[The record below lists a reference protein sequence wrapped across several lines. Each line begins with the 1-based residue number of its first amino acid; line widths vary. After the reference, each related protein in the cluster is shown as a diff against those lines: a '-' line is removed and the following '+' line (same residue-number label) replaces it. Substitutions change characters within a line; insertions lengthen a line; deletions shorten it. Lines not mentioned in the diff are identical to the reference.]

1 MSDSRTQGDDAAGA
15 HDDEPSRPSASE
27 VRAAL
32 DRVLASRCF
41 QQAGRA
47 SDFLRFVVEQT
58 LAGGGQRLKGYTI
71 GVEVFGRPADFD
83 AQSDALVRVEA
94 GRLRRRLVEYYASEG
109 IADPI
114 RIALPRGTYAV
125 DYHYACAAEQTF
137 AVPAPPPQ
145 ELAHGPQPWRHT
157 AFALGALLVAAVG
170 IIAWQQSEL
179 HEAQHALA
187 AIEQPQRTEWPR
199 ILVVPFENLS
209 ADPGLDAFAASM
221 TEEIMLRLDRLDLF
235 VVASQASW
243 YAPSDS
249 AAVDTAAAGGGY
261 VLTGSVR
268 GTGMHARIAARL
280 IEADTG
286 AQLWTAAYDEPL
298 TLERL
303 PALQE
308 RIAHDVVAIA
318 APYGPIFEAELA
330 RARASVHTPKLSD
343 CNATYHEYRRRVTPA
358 GYKETLEC
366 LRAVSARQPEF
377 APVWSSLAM
386 LYVDEYSSSFGRTG
400 DEALES
406 ARQAT
411 AKALA
416 LNRDDYLANL
426 ALTRVQF
433 FNGDPSFRQSIERTI
448 ALRPNSAQ
456 AFAQGG
462 FLLVVTGDSAHGL
475 ALTEQA
481 HGLAKAPL
489 GFYHL
494 TYAASYLRD
503 ERFDDALASALA
515 VDGQNWVFAQAVL
528 AAAAAH
534 SGRGDV
540 AQSAARRI
548 RELYPAFEAEALEN
562 FERWHFD
569 PAFYAALVSGLRD
582 AGLELG
588 VPSAPAGVSG
598 GD

>member
-1 MSDSRTQGDDAAGA
+1 MSEGGTRGDDAAR
-15 HDDEPSRPSASE
+15 HDDEPSKPSTSE
-27 VRAAL
+27 VRSAL
-32 DRVLASRCF
+32 DRILASRCF

-58 LAGGGQRLKGYTI
+58 LAGSGHRLKGYTI
-71 GVEVFGRPADFD
+71 GVEVFGRPANFD

-109 IADPI
+109 ITDPVKI
-114 RIALPRGTYAV
+114 TLPRGTYAAE
-125 DYHYACAAEQTF
+125 YEYATVAEQ
-137 AVPAPPPQ
+137 AAPVPTPSAASAQ
-145 ELAHGPQPWRHT
+145 RPQPWRYA
-157 AFALGALLVAAVG
+157 AFMLCVLLVGAVG
-170 IIAWQQSEL
+170 VIAWQRASL
-179 HEAQHALA
+179 RDAQQALA
-187 AIEQPQRTEWPR
+187 SVGQPQRMEWPR
-199 ILVVPFENLS
+199 IVVVPFENLS
-209 ADPGLDAFAASM
+209 ADKALDAFAASM

-243 YAPSDS
+243 YGPSETVSLDAD
-249 AAVDTAAAGGGY
+249 AAGGY

-268 GTGMHARIAARL
+268 GTGTNARIAARL
-280 IEADTG
+280 MEAETG
-286 AQLWTAAYDEPL
+286 AQLWTFVYDAPI
-298 TLERL
+298 TLDRL
-303 PALQE
+303 PELQE

-330 RARASVHTPKLSD
+330 RARRSENAPKLSD
-343 CNATYHEYRRRVTPA
+343 CNAAYHEYRRRVTSA
-358 GYKETLEC
+358 GYSETLAC
-366 LRAVSARQPEF
+366 LRAVSARQPDF

-400 DEALES
+400 DEALNS
-406 ARQAT
+406 ARKAT
-411 AKALA
+411 ERALA
-416 LNRDDYLANL
+416 LDGDDFLANL

-433 FNGDPSFRQSIERTI
+433 FDGDAAFRASIDRTI

-462 FLLVVTGDSAHGL
+462 FLLVITGDAERGL
-475 ALTEQA
+475 ALTEESR
-481 HGLAKAPL
+481 GLAKTPL

-494 TYAASYLRD
+494 THAASDLRD
-503 ERFDDALASALA
+503 GRFNDALTSALA

-534 SGRGDV
+534 SGRLDI
-540 AQSAARRI
+540 ARSAARRI
-548 RELYPAFEAEALEN
+548 RELYPEFEAEALGN

-569 PAFYAALVSGLRD
+569 PVFYDALLAGLRA
-582 AGLELG
+582 AGLTLEE
-588 VPSAPAGVSG
+588 PPAATRG

>member
-1 MSDSRTQGDDAAGA
+1 MSEGGTRGDDAAA
-15 HDDEPSRPSASE
+15 HDNERKEPSASE

-32 DRVLASRCF
+32 ERILASRCF

-58 LAGGGQRLKGYTI
+58 LAGSGHRLKGYTI

-94 GRLRRRLVEYYASEG
+94 GRLRRRLVEYYAGEG

-114 RIALPRGTYAV
+114 KITLPRGTYAV
-125 DYHYACAAEQTF
+125 EYQYASAAEHAAAAAPTP
-137 AVPAPPPQ
+137 PAASAQ
-145 ELAHGPQPWRHT
+145 RAQPWRH
-157 AFALGALLVAAVG
+157 AALMLSALLVGAVG
-170 IIAWQQSEL
+170 VIAWQQASL
-179 HEAQHALA
+179 REAKSALA
-187 AIEQPQRTEWPR
+187 AVGEPQRTEWPR
-199 ILVVPFENLS
+199 IVVVPFENLS
-209 ADPGLDAFAASM
+209 ADPALDAFAASM

-243 YAPSDS
+243 YGSSETVNLDAD
-249 AAVDTAAAGGGY
+249 AAGGY

-268 GTGMHARIAARL
+268 GTGANARFAARL
-280 IEADTG
+280 IEAGTG
-286 AQLWTAAYDEPL
+286 AQLWTFAYDAPIEL
-298 TLERL
+298 DRL
-303 PALQE
+303 PELQE

-330 RARASVHTPKLSD
+330 RARRSDHAPKLSD
-343 CNATYHEYRRRVTPA
+343 CNAAYHEYRRRVTSA
-358 GYKETLEC
+358 GYSETLAC
-366 LRAVSARQPEF
+366 LREVSARQPEF

-386 LYVDEYSSSFGRTG
+386 LYVDEYASSFGRTG
-400 DEALES
+400 DEALS
-406 ARQAT
+406 LAREAT
-411 AKALA
+411 QRALA
-416 LNRDDYLANL
+416 LKSDDFLANL

-433 FNGDPSFRQSIERTI
+433 FNGDPAFRASIDRTI
-448 ALRPNSAQ
+448 ELRPNSAQ

-462 FLLVVTGDSAHGL
+462 FLLVITGDSARGL
-475 ALTEQA
+475 ELTEESRS
-481 HGLAKAPL
+481 LTKTPL

-494 TYAASYLRD
+494 TYAASHLG
-503 ERFDDALASALA
+503 EGRFNDALTSALA

-534 SGRGDV
+534 SGRVDI
-540 AQSAARRI
+540 ARSAARRI
-548 RELYPAFEAEALEN
+548 RELYPDFEAEALEN

-569 PAFYAALVSGLRD
+569 RNFYEALATGLRE
-582 AGLELG
+582 AGLTLEQ
-588 VPSAPAGVSG
+588 PSIATRG

>member
-1 MSDSRTQGDDAAGA
+1 MPESRTGGDDAAA
-15 HDDEPSRPSASE
+15 HHDELKVPSTSE

-32 DRVLASRCF
+32 DRILASRCF

-58 LAGGGQRLKGYTI
+58 LAGNGQRLKGYTI

-94 GRLRRRLVEYYASEG
+94 GRLRRRLVEYYAGEG
-109 IADPI
+109 SADPV
-114 RIALPRGTYAV
+114 RIALPRGTYAA
-125 DYHYACAAEQTF
+125 DYQFACAAEESL
-137 AVPAPPPQ
+137 PPPPSD
-145 ELAHGPQPWRHT
+145 ESARSAHPWRFA
-157 AFALGALLVAAVG
+157 AFTLGALLVCAVG
-170 IIAWQQSEL
+170 IIAWQQSAL
-179 HEAQHALA
+179 REAGRALA
-187 AIEQPQRTEWPR
+187 AAEQPQRTEWPR

-209 ADPGLDAFAASM
+209 ADATLDAFAASM

-243 YAPSDS
+243 YGPSEEPSLD
-249 AAVDTAAAGGGY
+249 AARAGGY

-268 GTGMHARIAARL
+268 GTGTNARITARL
-280 IEADTG
+280 IEAETG
-286 AQLWTAAYDEPL
+286 GQLWTSAYDAPL
-298 TLERL
+298 TREQL
-303 PALQE
+303 PELQE

-330 RARASVHTPKLSD
+330 RVRRSADPPKLSD

-358 GYKETLEC
+358 GYNETLAC
-366 LRAVSARQPEF
+366 LRAVSARQPDY

-406 ARQAT
+406 ARKAT
-411 AKALA
+411 ARALA
-416 LNRDDYLANL
+416 LDGDDFLANL

-433 FNGDPSFRQSIERTI
+433 FNGDPAFRDSIERTM

-462 FLLVVTGDSAHGL
+462 FLLVITGDAEAGL
-475 ALTEQA
+475 ALTERSRA
-481 HGLAKAPL
+481 LSKTPL

-494 TYAASYLRD
+494 TYAASHLR
-503 ERFDDALASALA
+503 EGRYDDALTSALA

-534 SGRGDV
+534 SGRLDI
-540 AQSAARRI
+540 ARSAARRI
-548 RELYPAFEAEALEN
+548 RELYPEFEADALAN
-562 FERWHFD
+562 FEHWHFD
-569 PAFYAALVSGLRD
+569 AAFYGALVDGLRA
-582 AGLELG
+582 AGLDLDQ
-588 VPSAPAGVSG
+588 PSAAARG
-598 GD
+598 GN

>member
-1 MSDSRTQGDDAAGA
+1 MSASRTRGDDAAA
-15 HDDEPSRPSASE
+15 HDSGDEPSKPSTSE
-27 VRAAL
+27 ARAAL
-32 DRVLASRCF
+32 ERILASRCF

-109 IADPI
+109 IADPVRI
-114 RIALPRGTYAV
+114 RLPRGTYAV
-125 DYHYACAAEQTF
+125 DYDFACAAEQTHPK
-137 AVPAPPPQ
+137 PAAAP
-145 ELAHGPQPWRHT
+145 EEGTLGSQPWRY
-157 AFALGALLVAAVG
+157 AALALAALFVAAVG
-170 IIAWQQSEL
+170 VIAWQQTAL
-179 HEAQHALA
+179 REAEKALA
-187 AIEQPQRTEWPR
+187 SVDEPQRNEWPR
-199 ILVVPFENLS
+199 IVVVPFENLS
-209 ADPGLDAFAASM
+209 ADSGLDTFAASM

-243 YAPSDS
+243 YGPSGDS
-249 AAVDTAAAGGGY
+249 ELDATAAGGY

-268 GTGMHARIAARL
+268 GTGDHARIAARL
-280 IEADTG
+280 IEAETG
-286 AQLWTAAYDEPL
+286 AQLWTRAYDEPL
-298 TLERL
+298 TLDRL

-330 RARASVHTPKLSD
+330 RARHSAHAPKLSD
-343 CNATYHEYRRRVTPA
+343 CNAAYHEYRRRVTPA
-358 GYKETLEC
+358 GYAETLAC

-377 APVWSSLAM
+377 PPVWSNLAM
-386 LYVDEYSSSFGRTG
+386 LYVDEYASSFGRTG

-416 LNRDDYLANL
+416 LDGDDFRANL

-433 FNGDPSFRQSIERTI
+433 FNGDPAFKDSIERTI
-448 ALRPNSAQ
+448 ALRPNDAQ
-456 AFAQGG
+456 AYAQGG
-462 FLLVVTGDSAHGL
+462 FLLVITGDAERGL
-475 ALTEQA
+475 ALTEQSRS
-481 HGLAKAPL
+481 LTKASF

-494 TYAASYLRD
+494 TYAASHLRD
-503 ERFDDALASALA
+503 GRFAEALESAVA
-515 VDGQNWVFAQAVL
+515 VDGENWVFAQAVL

-534 SGRGDV
+534 SRRHDI
-540 AQSAARRI
+540 ARSATRRI
-548 RELYPAFEAEALEN
+548 RELYPTFEADALEN

-569 PAFYAALVSGLRD
+569 AAFYDALVSGLRA
-582 AGLELG
+582 AGLDLG
-588 VPSAPAGVSG
+588 PPRALVASG
-598 GD
+598 D

>member
-1 MSDSRTQGDDAAGA
+1 MSDSSK
-15 HDDEPSRPSASE
+15 PSTSE

-32 DRVLASRCF
+32 ERILASRCF

-58 LAGGGQRLKGYTI
+58 LAGSGQRLKGYTI

-109 IADPI
+109 AADPVKI
-114 RIALPRGTYAV
+114 QLPRGTYAV
-125 DYHYACAAEQTF
+125 EYEFASTAEQPL
-137 AVPAPPPQ
+137 PAPALPPDEPAQ
-145 ELAHGPQPWRHT
+145 SPQPWRF
-157 AFALGALLVAAVG
+157 AACALGALLVAAVG
-170 IIAWQQSEL
+170 VIAWQQSQL
-179 HEAQHALA
+179 REAGRALDA
-187 AIEQPQRTEWPR
+187 AAAAQPPRTEWPR

-209 ADPGLDAFAASM
+209 ADPELDAFADSM

-235 VVASQASW
+235 VVASQATW
-243 YAPSDS
+243 YGPSAD
-249 AAVDTAAAGGGY
+249 ANLDAAAAGGY

-268 GTGMHARIAARL
+268 GTGHHARIAARL

-286 AQLWTAAYDEPL
+286 AQLWTSAYDEPL
-298 TLERL
+298 PLERL

-308 RIAHDVVAIA
+308 RIARDIVAVA
-318 APYGPIFEAELA
+318 APYGPIFEAELE
-330 RARASVHTPKLSD
+330 RARRFAQAPKLGD

-366 LRAVSARQPEF
+366 LRAVSARQPGY
-377 APVWSSLAM
+377 APVWSGLAM
-386 LYVDEYSSSFGRTG
+386 LYVDEYASSFGRTG

-406 ARQAT
+406 ARVAT
-411 AKALA
+411 ARALA
-416 LNRDDYLANL
+416 LDRDDYLANL

-433 FNGDPSFRQSIERTI
+433 FNGDPAFRQSIERTI
-448 ALRPNSAQ
+448 AMRPNSAQ

-462 FLLVVTGDSAHGL
+462 FLLVITGDATRGL
-475 ALTEQA
+475 ALTDEA
-481 HGLAKAPL
+481 RRLSKAPL

-494 TYAASYLRD
+494 TYAASHLR
-503 ERFDDALASALA
+503 EGRFEDALESAVA
-515 VDGQNWVFAQAVL
+515 VDGENWVFAQAVL

-534 SGRGDV
+534 SGRRAI

-548 RELYPAFEAEALEN
+548 RELYPQFEAEALGN

-569 PAFYAALVSGLRD
+569 AAFYEALVGGLRA

-588 VPSAPAGVSG
+588 LRDAAQSG
-598 GD
+598 A

>member
-1 MSDSRTQGDDAAGA
+1 MSEGGMRGDDAATEN
-15 HDDEPSRPSASE
+15 DEPSKPSASE

-32 DRVLASRCF
+32 ERILASNCF

-58 LAGGGQRLKGYTI
+58 LAGSGQRLKGYTI

-109 IADPI
+109 IADPVKI
-114 RIALPRGTYAV
+114 TLPRGTYAT
-125 DYHYACAAEQTF
+125 DHEYASAPEQ
-137 AVPAPPPQ
+137 AVSEPMPPAPSAQ
-145 ELAHGPQPWRHT
+145 RTQPWRYA
-157 AFALGALLVAAVG
+157 AFMLCALLIGAVG
-170 IIAWQQSEL
+170 IIAWQHASLRDAEQ
-179 HEAQHALA
+179 ALA
-187 AIEQPQRTEWPR
+187 GVGQPQRTEWPR
-199 ILVVPFENLS
+199 IVVVPFENLS
-209 ADPGLDAFAASM
+209 ADTALDAFAASM

-243 YAPSDS
+243 YGPSDTVNLDAD
-249 AAVDTAAAGGGY
+249 AAGGY

-268 GTGMHARIAARL
+268 GTGTNARIAARL
-280 IEADTG
+280 IEAKTG
-286 AQLWTAAYDEPL
+286 AQLWTYAYDAPISLDPL
-298 TLERL
+298 PE
-303 PALQE
+303 LQE

-330 RARASVHTPKLSD
+330 RARRSDNAPKLSD
-343 CNATYHEYRRRVTPA
+343 CNGAYHEYRRRVTPA
-358 GYKETLEC
+358 GYSQTLGC
-366 LRAVSARQPEF
+366 LRAVSARQPDY

-400 DEALES
+400 DEALNL

-411 AKALA
+411 TRALA
-416 LNRDDYLANL
+416 LDSDDFLANL

-433 FNGDPSFRQSIERTI
+433 FDDDPAFRESIDRTI
-448 ALRPNSAQ
+448 AMRPNSAQ

-462 FLLVVTGDSAHGL
+462 FLLVITGDSARGL
-475 ALTEQA
+475 ALTEESRA
-481 HGLAKAPL
+481 LTKTPL

-494 TYAASYLRD
+494 TYAASHLRD
-503 ERFDDALASALA
+503 GRFDDALTSALA
-515 VDGQNWVFAQAVL
+515 VDGQNWVFAQVVL

-534 SGRGDV
+534 SGRLDV
-540 AQSAARRI
+540 ARSAARRI
-548 RELYPAFEAEALEN
+548 RELYPEFEAEALKN

-569 PAFYAALVSGLRD
+569 PAFYDALVVGVRA
-582 AGLELG
+582 AGLTLEE
-588 VPSAPAGVSG
+588 PSAATRG

>member
-1 MSDSRTQGDDAAGA
+1 MSDSRTRGDDAAA
-15 HDDEPSRPSASE
+15 HDSGGAPSKPSASE

-32 DRVLASRCF
+32 DRILASRCF

-58 LAGGGQRLKGYTI
+58 LAGSGQRLKGYTI

-109 IADPI
+109 SADPV
-114 RIALPRGTYAV
+114 RIQLPRGTYAAEY
-125 DYHYACAAEQTF
+125 DFACAAEPKS
-137 AVPAPPPQ
+137 AAPASPHEDDSP
-145 ELAHGPQPWRHT
+145 AAQPWRY
-157 AFALGALLVAAVG
+157 AALALGALFVGAVG
-170 IIAWQQSEL
+170 VIAWQQAAL
-179 HEAQHALA
+179 HEAERALA
-187 AIEQPQRTEWPR
+187 AVEEPQRTEWPR
-199 ILVVPFENLS
+199 IVVVPFENLS
-209 ADPGLDAFAASM
+209 TDRALDGFAASM
-221 TEEIMLRLDRLDLF
+221 TEEVMLRLDRLDLF
-235 VVASQASW
+235 VVASQTSW
-243 YAPSDS
+243 YGPS
-249 AAVDTAAAGGGY
+249 AASELDATAAGGY

-268 GTGMHARIAARL
+268 GTGDHARIAARL
-280 IEADTG
+280 IEAETG
-286 AQLWTAAYDEPL
+286 VQLWTAVYDEPL
-298 TLERL
+298 TLDRM

-330 RARASVHTPKLSD
+330 RARRSAHAPKLSD
-343 CNATYHEYRRRVTPA
+343 CNATYHEYRRRVTSD
-358 GYKETLEC
+358 GYNETLAC

-386 LYVDEYSSSFGRTG
+386 LYVDEYASSFGRTG
-400 DEALES
+400 DEALKF

-411 AKALA
+411 AKALD
-416 LNRDDYLANL
+416 LDGDDFLANL

-433 FNGDPSFRQSIERTI
+433 FNGDAAFRDTIERTI

-462 FLLVVTGDSAHGL
+462 FLLVITGDAERGL
-475 ALTEQA
+475 ALTEESR
-481 HGLAKAPL
+481 GLMKASL

-494 TYAASYLRD
+494 TYAASHLRD
-503 ERFDDALASALA
+503 GRFDAALESAVA
-515 VDGQNWVFAQAVL
+515 VDGENWVFAQAVL

-534 SGRGDV
+534 SGRRDI

-548 RELYPAFEAEALEN
+548 RELYPDFESDALTN
-562 FERWHFD
+562 FEHWHFD
-569 PAFYAALVSGLRD
+569 AAFYDALVSGLRA

-588 VPSAPAGVSG
+588 SPGAGALRR
-598 GD
+598 

>member
-1 MSDSRTQGDDAAGA
+1 MSDSRTRGDDAAARGSG
-15 HDDEPSRPSASE
+15 DEPSKPSTSE

-32 DRVLASRCF
+32 ERILASRCF

-47 SDFLRFVVEQT
+47 SDFLRFVVEET

-109 IADPI
+109 IADPV
-114 RIALPRGTYAV
+114 RIQLPRGTYAV
-125 DYHYACAAEQTF
+125 DYHFACAAEQ
-137 AVPAPPPQ
+137 AQPQPAPVW
-145 ELAHGPQPWRHT
+145 EETAAASQPWRY
-157 AFALGALLVAAVG
+157 AALVLATLFVVAVG
-170 IIAWQQSEL
+170 VVAWQQSAL
-179 HEAQHALA
+179 REAERALA
-187 AIEQPQRTEWPR
+187 AIDEPQRTEWPR
-199 ILVVPFENLS
+199 IVVVPFENLS
-209 ADPGLDAFAASM
+209 ADPELDAFAASI

-243 YAPSDS
+243 YDPSANAELNAS
-249 AAVDTAAAGGGY
+249 AAAGGY

-268 GTGMHARIAARL
+268 GTGEHARIAARL
-280 IEADTG
+280 IEAETG
-286 AQLWTAAYDEPL
+286 AQLWTSAYDEPL
-298 TLERL
+298 TLEHL
-303 PALQE
+303 PALQA

-318 APYGPIFEAELA
+318 APYGPIFEAELN
-330 RARASVHTPKLSD
+330 RARRPAHAPKLSD
-343 CNATYHEYRRRVTPA
+343 CNATYHEYRRRVTPT
-358 GYKETLEC
+358 GYTETLDC
-366 LRAVSARQPEF
+366 LRAVSARQPDF

-400 DEALES
+400 DEALNS

-416 LNRDDYLANL
+416 LDNDDFLANL

-448 ALRPNSAQ
+448 AMRPNNAQ
-456 AFAQGG
+456 AYAQGG
-462 FLLVVTGDSAHGL
+462 FLLVITGDAARGL
-475 ALTEQA
+475 ALTEESRV
-481 HGLAKAPL
+481 LTKAPL

-494 TYAASYLRD
+494 THAASYLR
-503 ERFDDALASALA
+503 EGRFADALESAVA
-515 VDGQNWVFAQAVL
+515 VDGENWVFAQAVL

-534 SGRGDV
+534 SGRRDI

-548 RELYPAFEAEALEN
+548 RELYPRFEADALEN

-569 PAFYAALVSGLRD
+569 AAFYDALVSGLRA
-582 AGLELG
+582 AGLEIG
-588 VPSAPAGVSG
+588 PVRG
-598 GD
+598 

>member
-1 MSDSRTQGDDAAGA
+1 MSDSRTRGGDGAAHSPGE
-15 HDDEPSRPSASE
+15 EPGKPSTSE
-27 VRAAL
+27 ARAAL
-32 DRVLASRCF
+32 ERILASRCF

-47 SDFLRFVVEQT
+47 SDFLRFVVDQT

-109 IADPI
+109 SADPV
-114 RIALPRGTYAV
+114 RIELPRGTYAV
-125 DYHYACAAEQTF
+125 AFHFACTAEQEEPKAAPPSEQAAEGFQS
-137 AVPAPPPQ
+137 
-145 ELAHGPQPWRHT
+145 WRY
-157 AFALGALLVAAVG
+157 AAIALGALFVAAVG
-170 IIAWQQSEL
+170 VIAWQQSAL
-179 HEAQHALA
+179 REAEKALA
-187 AIEQPQRTEWPR
+187 AVQEPQRTEWPR
-199 ILVVPFENLS
+199 IVVVPFENLS
-209 ADPGLDAFAASM
+209 ADSALDAFAASM

-243 YAPSDS
+243 YGPSGDS
-249 AAVDTAAAGGGY
+249 ELDAKAAGGY

-268 GTGMHARIAARL
+268 GNGDRARIVARL
-280 IEADTG
+280 IEAETG
-286 AQLWTAAYDEPL
+286 AQLWTKAYDEPL
-298 TLERL
+298 TRDRL

-330 RARASVHTPKLSD
+330 RARRSAHAPKLSD

-358 GYKETLEC
+358 GYTETLAC

-386 LYVDEYSSSFGRTG
+386 LYVDEYASSFGRTG
-400 DEALES
+400 DEALKS

-416 LNRDDYLANL
+416 LDGDDFLANL

-433 FNGDPSFRQSIERTI
+433 FNGDATFRETIERTI
-448 ALRPNSAQ
+448 ALRPNNAQ
-456 AFAQGG
+456 AYAQGG
-462 FLLVVTGDSAHGL
+462 FLLVITGDCERGL
-475 ALTEQA
+475 ALTEQSR
-481 HGLAKAPL
+481 GQTKASL

-494 TYAASYLRD
+494 TYAACHLR
-503 ERFDDALASALA
+503 EGRFDDALESAVA
-515 VDGQNWVFAQAVL
+515 VDGENWVFAKAVL

-534 SGRGDV
+534 SGRRDI

-548 RELYPAFEAEALEN
+548 RELYPSFEADALEN

-569 PAFYAALVSGLRD
+569 PAFYDALVNGLRA
-582 AGLELG
+582 AGLDLG
-588 VPSAPAGVSG
+588 PPSAVVTAG
-598 GD
+598 D